1 MDRTRIGSG
10 SVVRRTARGIALLV
24 ATTALIAACSSSG
37 GAATAGPAT
46 AAPVTAAP
54 ATAAP
59 VSAAP
64 ATGGATTGLVLE
76 LRTDPALGAVVT
88 GKDGLSLYIF
98 KKDTTP
104 GKSACE
110 GSCADNWPALTVADA
125 SGVTAGSGVTGAV
138 GTFTRTD
145 GSLQITL
152 GGAPLY
158 YFAGD
163 SAAAETNG
171 QGLNDVWYLASP
183 GGTAVKAGAAATT
196 APGETKCSG
205 GPACY

>member
-10 SVVRRTARGIALLV
+10 SVVRRTARGIALVV
-24 ATTALIAACSSSG
+24 AATATIAACSSSG
-37 GAATAGPAT
+37 GAATVGPAT
-46 AAPVTAAP
+46 AAP
-54 ATAAP
+54 ATTAP

-64 ATGGATTGLVLE
+64 ATGGATTGMVLE
-76 LRTDPALGAVVT
+76 LRTDPALGAVVA
-88 GKDGLSLYIF
+88 GKDGMSLYVF
-98 KKDTTP
+98 TKDTTP

-110 GSCADNWPALTVADA
+110 GSCANSWPALTAADA
-125 SGVTAGSGVTGAV
+125 GGVTAGSGVTGAV

-145 GSLQITL
+145 GSLQVTL

-163 SAAAETNG
+163 SAAGETNG

-183 GGTAVKAGAAATT
+183 MGTAVKAGPAATT
-196 APGETKCSG
+196 VPGETKCSG